1 MRDWNCADAGAG
13 FTIATQA
20 HFAPNCDQM
29 NSHAAIFFP
38 NSQSLT
44 HGCGTHTVGQPQQEW
59 LNLDKQPDTRQLH
72 SQVISVASASTTV
85 SDRSL
90 QLQVPTRYISH
101 SRQLQAIPYPAGAGR
116 GVCVPHEELSCC
128 HSIAVH
134 ITMHGGVCAQQDQLH
149 NGHLPPGRHDT
160 PGIVLLTSLNR
171 KAFCCRQH
179 VHISFSKLSE
189 DCEAHSALLPVLLS
203 R

>member
-1 MRDWNCADAGAG
+1 MD
-13 FTIATQA
+13 
-20 HFAPNCDQM
+20 
-29 NSHAAIFFP
+29 SHAAIFLLE

-44 HGCGTHTVGQPQQEW
+44 HGCGTHSVDQPQQEW
-59 LNLDKQPDTRQLH
+59 LNLDKQLDRFQPHLH
-72 SQVISVASASTTV
+72 TISVASASTAV
-85 SDRSL
+85 SDKSL

-116 GVCVPHEELSCC
+116 GICVSHEKLFCC

-160 PGIVLLTSLNR
+160 PSIVLLTSLNR
-171 KAFCCRQH
+171 KAFCCYQH